1 MGKAEENKKKKRT
14 ALLSHAFSLFMS
26 KGISNTTISDIA
38 AHAGVGKGTFYF
50 YFKDK
55 DDLIEKLIAQKAE
68 QLFLHALDKVDIHD
82 KTISVEDKL
91 IFIADD
97 LLEQLNKDSGLL
109 KFINKNLNYGVYK
122 RALTREEIKKDWD
135 VTAMYHQLIECDGSR
150 WTDPELMLYT
160 IVELVNGTC
169 HSIILN
175 KEPVTLEQ
183 YKPYLFGCIRN
194 IVSVFRKPDEKQQK
208 TT

>member
-1 MGKAEENKKKKRT
+1 MGKAEENKRKKRA

-55 DDLIEKLIAQKAE
+55 DDLIENLIAQKAE
-68 QLFLHALDKVDIHD
+68 QLFFHALNKLESHPENM
-82 KTISVEDKL
+82 TVEDKL

-97 LLEQLNKDSGLL
+97 LLEQLNKDSELL

-122 RALTREEIKKDWD
+122 RALTREELKKELD
-135 VTAMYHQLIECDGSR
+135 VPAMYHQLIESDGSR
-150 WTDPELMLYT
+150 WKDPELMLYT

-169 HSIILN
+169 HSIILDN
-175 KEPVTLEQ
+175 EPVKLEQ
-183 YKPYLFGCIRN
+183 YKPYLFDCIRN
-194 IVSVFRKPDEKQQK
+194 IVAVFRESGDNGL
-208 TT
+208 

>member
-68 QLFLHALDKVDIHD
+68 QLFLHALDKVDIQD
-82 KTISVEDKL
+82 KTMSVEDKL
-91 IFIADD
+91 ILIADD
-97 LLEQLNKDSGLL
+97 LLEQLNEDSGLL

-122 RALTREEIKKDWD
+122 KALTREEIKKELD
-135 VTAMYHQLIECDGSR
+135 VAAMYHQLIESDGSR
-150 WTDPELMLYT
+150 WKDPELMLYT

-175 KEPVTLEQ
+175 KEPVTLTQ
-183 YKPYLFGCIRN
+183 YKPYLFDCIRN
-194 IVSVFRKPDEKQQK
+194 IVSVFREPDED
-208 TT
+208 